1 MKRSSYHGDVILIC
15 QVFSS
20 DAQKKKAVEAVDEA
34 EQGRRAKMEMLNQ
47 VEKGGRCA
55 YS

>member
-1 MKRSSYHGDVILIC
+1 MNGMLLLC
-15 QVFSS
+15 QVFSC
-20 DAQKKKAVEAVDEA
+20 DERKQKALEAVDEA